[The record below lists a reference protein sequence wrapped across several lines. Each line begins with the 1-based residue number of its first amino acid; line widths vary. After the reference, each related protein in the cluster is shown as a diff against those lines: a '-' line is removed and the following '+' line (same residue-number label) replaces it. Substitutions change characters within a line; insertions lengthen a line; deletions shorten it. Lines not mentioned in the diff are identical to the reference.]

1 MNYQIE
7 LRENIQD
14 YNMTDKFF
22 EYFKKGGSI
31 HIKKENRGKFTE
43 YCGGKV
49 TSECIAKGKNSK
61 SATIGKRATFA
72 DNARKWS
79 HEKGGNVHNP
89 FHTVSVLDGTKNIDQ
104 KTLKLKKYQTGGT
117 MDKYF
122 AKYESLKQEDI
133 DKWKNSNPLSIT
145 NSVYLPDYGVASAT
159 SELTA
164 EETPTE
170 SKEFNITYVD
180 YDKPTTSTTN
190 KKMPEPGKYKGL
202 EAFNKAFDEVISED
216 KDAAKYRNF
225 LTRIAEKESKF
236 DNYIQNTAG
245 APAYG
250 YFQFMQ
256 DGKKYNNISAYA
268 GTDIET
274 FRNDPKL
281 QIKAAIKLAKDF
293 ERGFSAK
300 DLEAAKSK
308 GYNMDGLLAGAWLG
322 GVGGVRRYLYGMG
335 DASDKHWSKSGA
347 GTTVGTR
354 IKEFSA

>member
-1 MNYQIE
+1 MNVIFKYS
-7 LRENIQD
+7 ENNNNQTFTQQFLN
-14 YNMTDKFF
+14 Y
-22 EYFKKGGSI
+22 YKKGGSI
-31 HIKKENRGKFTE
+31 HIKKKNRGKFTE
-43 YCGGKV
+43 YCGGEV
-49 TSECIAKGKNSK
+49 TSECIAKGKK
-61 SATIGKRATFA
+61 SSNPAVRKRATFA
-72 DNARKWS
+72 DNARKWK
-79 HEKGGNVHNP
+79 HEKGSKVHNP
-89 FHTVSVLDGTKNIDQ
+89 FHTVSVLDGTKNVDQ

-145 NSVYLPDYGVASAT
+145 NSVYLPDYGIASAT
-159 SELTA
+159 SEPTSA

-180 YDKPTTSTTN
+180 YEKPTTPTT

-225 LTRIAEKESKF
+225 LTRIAEKESAF
-236 DNYIQNTAG
+236 DNYVQNKAG

-293 ERGFSAK
+293 EKGFNAK

-354 IKEFSA
+354 IKEFSI

>member
-1 MNYQIE
+1 MNSQIAYVN
-7 LRENIQD
+7 NIQD
-14 YNMTDKFF
+14 NNFTEKFF
-22 EYFKKGGSI
+22 EYYKKGGSI

-49 TSECIAKGKNSK
+49 TSECIAKGKKSK
-61 SATIGKRATFA
+61 SATIRKRATFA
-72 DNARKWS
+72 ANARKWK
-79 HEKGGNVHNP
+79 HESGGNVHNP
-89 FHTVSVLDGTKNIDQ
+89 FHTVSVLDGTKNVDR

-122 AKYESLKQEDI
+122 ADYETIKYDDI
-133 DKWKNSNPLSIT
+133 KNWQSRNPLSIV
-145 NSVYLPDYGVASAT
+145 NSV
-159 SELTA
+159 
-164 EETPTE
+164 
-170 SKEFNITYVD
+170 
-180 YDKPTTSTTN
+180 
-190 KKMPEPGKYKGL
+190 KMPEAPGTKTETTTEQPEEQDYTITYKDYEKTTPKKSNRTMPHYKGL
-202 EAFNKAFDEVISED
+202 DAFNKAFDEVIAED
-216 KDAAKYRNF
+216 ANAAKYRDF
-225 LTRIAEKESKF
+225 LTRIAEKESAF
-236 DNYIQNTAG
+236 DSYVQNKAG

-256 DGKKYNNISAYA
+256 DGKKYNNISTYA

-281 QIKAAIKLAKDF
+281 QIKAAIKLAQDF
-293 ERGFSAK
+293 ERGFNAK

-308 GYNMDGLLAGAWLG
+308 GYSMNGLLAGAWLG

-335 DASDKHWSKSGA
+335 DASDKHWSKEGA